1 MKKDKIILLCNNSQI
16 RLINKKNLANLQI
29 ASLNINQF
37 INKKFTIISSCAI
50 HIG

>member
-16 RLINKKNLANLQI
+16 RLINKKKLENLQI

-37 INKKFTIISSCAI
+37 INKKYLQLSLLVPSI
-50 HIG
+50 